1 MTRQESIRFRAAT
14 PLGAVT
20 EVLGSAG
27 QTILVA
33 GLTLGAASLAGLAI
47 PLDSIRG
54 MRRAANTTR
63 LAPEP
68 LVSLATCQ
76 PCGGAFST

>member
-33 GLTLGAASLAGLAI
+33 GLTLGAASLATASLVLVLG
-47 PLDSIRG
+47 
-54 MRRAANTTR
+54 
-63 LAPEP
+63 
-68 LVSLATCQ
+68 LVS
-76 PCGGAFST
+76 